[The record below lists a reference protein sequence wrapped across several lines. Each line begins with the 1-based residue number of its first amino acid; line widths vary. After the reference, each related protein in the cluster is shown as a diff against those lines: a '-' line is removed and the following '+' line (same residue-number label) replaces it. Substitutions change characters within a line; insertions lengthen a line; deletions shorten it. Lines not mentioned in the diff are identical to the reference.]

1 MEKQM
6 KMIKK
11 YWAILVGAIIAIIG
25 IFAVTSRRNSDKKSD
40 KLKKQIDDNT
50 QQVNQLQGKVDVI
63 EEQRESVKTEIEQHE
78 QTIEELK
85 HKKENI
91 VVEEAKTVQAAK
103 ENILNKTRRG
113 RKPKKK

>member
-1 MEKQM
+1 M

-11 YWAILVGAIIAIIG
+11 YWAILVGAIITIIG

-85 HKKENI
+85 HEKENI

>member
-1 MEKQM
+1 
-6 KMIKK
+6 
-11 YWAILVGAIIAIIG
+11 
-25 IFAVTSRRNSDKKSD
+25 
-40 KLKKQIDDNT
+40 
-50 QQVNQLQGKVDVI
+50 LQGKVDVI

-85 HKKENI
+85 HEKENI

>member
-11 YWAILVGAIIAIIG
+11 YWAILVGAIITIIG

-85 HKKENI
+85 HEKENI